1 MSKGNKT
8 CNINAVVP
16 ILFGF
21 EQIYVQVLYSAHHKI
36 DFKSDYFCQ
45 NEGGKCF
52 QIQSSAWNTLFP
64 SDFHLRRFSAGCS
77 RRKRKHLIISSL
89 NNYYSETLIT
99 FSCLTKQHFSVYS
112 MQDVHSR
119 ESILYNL
126 TEDVQVYP

>member
-52 QIQSSAWNTLFP
+52 QIQSSAWNNLFP
-64 SDFHLRRFSAGCS
+64 SDFHLRRYFPDDLVHDDSQQDAPEE
-77 RRKRKHLIISSL
+77 KENIS
-89 NNYYSETLIT
+89 
-99 FSCLTKQHFSVYS
+99 
-112 MQDVHSR
+112 
-119 ESILYNL
+119 
-126 TEDVQVYP
+126 